1 MGKHASHGSI
11 RKRPASVLSAAN
23 PVSSYGEGE
32 ADHGPLPSVSELDAI
47 TDQEG
52 FRTRAAE
59 LGIRVRDGVGS
70 ARKWRSKADILND
83 YRQRL
88 DASSAADRALV
99 FDSASQELPASS
111 QRRTLGFASGS
122 PSASSSGVLA
132 DGQDASAA
140 PSRVLA
146 FGSASQEPVSLS
158 SSVGGLEAFPATG
171 RTHGLACGSPGASS
185 SEAVAFQGEQ
195 SALPSAAELEAIT
208 PISEFRKHALQLGLV
223 VRCRKSSGSGFMD
236 RRKADIMADYKQ
248 MLSESRRS
256 TGSDGPA
263 LPASNEAAVT
273 SASSILFRHGVSV
286 QPGPSQLLDDDGAS
300 LSASKTTAS
309 SGIRVRARSR
319 RDRDVQKLW
328 RQSRGGKFARQ
339 VADQK
344 RNQLPE
350 HKEKDKIRAQQP
362 ERKQNKL
369 RLLGTE
375 EALQKDRARKATSPA
390 RARDRARKA
399 QKVMAAQKA
408 ARARVERVYADRLQD
423 TVEQGGTWKQA
434 AQKLAE
440 VEGKGA
446 DVYPTVMPPSFVGL
460 HNTTSLQHV
469 SEMYSFLKKTN
480 WCTCVGCW
488 RAWYHVPDDFEF
500 VTVKTKAGGEKQ
512 WYQPA
517 RSTCCRAR
525 STAMQ
530 LWVRS

>member
-11 RKRPASVLSAAN
+11 RKRPASVLSAGN
-23 PVSSYGEGE
+23 PVSSYGEGK
-32 ADHGPLPSVSELDAI
+32 ADHGPLPFVSELDAI
-47 TDQEG
+47 TDRDR

-140 PSRVLA
+140 PSRALA
-146 FGSASQEPVSLS
+146 LGSASQEPVSLS

-208 PISEFRKHALQLGLV
+208 PISQFRKRAVELGLPV
-223 VRCRKSSGSGFMD
+223 KVRKPSGSGYMQ
-236 RRKADIMADYKQ
+236 RSKADIMADYKQ

-263 LPASNEAAVT
+263 LPASNEASVT
-273 SASSILFRHGVSV
+273 SASSTLFRHGVSV
-286 QPGPSQLLDDDGAS
+286 QPGPSQFLDDDGAS

-309 SGIRVRARSR
+309 SGLRVRARSR
-319 RDRDVQKLW
+319 RDRDVHKLW
-328 RQSRGGKFARQ
+328 RQS
-339 VADQK
+339 
-344 RNQLPE
+344 
-350 HKEKDKIRAQQP
+350 
-362 ERKQNKL
+362 
-369 RLLGTE
+369 
-375 EALQKDRARKATSPA
+375 
-390 RARDRARKA
+390 
-399 QKVMAAQKA
+399 
-408 ARARVERVYADRLQD
+408 
-423 TVEQGGTWKQA
+423 
-434 AQKLAE
+434 
-440 VEGKGA
+440 
-446 DVYPTVMPPSFVGL
+446 
-460 HNTTSLQHV
+460 
-469 SEMYSFLKKTN
+469 
-480 WCTCVGCW
+480 
-488 RAWYHVPDDFEF
+488 
-500 VTVKTKAGGEKQ
+500 
-512 WYQPA
+512 
-517 RSTCCRAR
+517 
-525 STAMQ
+525 
-530 LWVRS
+530 